1 MDREIYKTNGRLDF
15 VATLGDIKVAL
26 RDKEWFRRDWGHEP
40 TFEMM
45 WEDKF
50 TVDIYDLYSGEEFL
64 DLVRDCCIMNYD
76 GIVADVFVDGYKSNL
91 GLYSE
96 NGFESGAFKVDE
108 ELWLHICDN
117 YKVEVNW
124 ANK

>member
-1 MDREIYKTNGRLDF
+1 
-15 VATLGDIKVAL
+15 
-26 RDKEWFRRDWGHEP
+26 
-40 TFEMM
+40 M

-76 GIVADVFVDGYKSNL
+76 GSVADVFVDGYKSNL

-96 NGFESGAFKVDE
+96 NGFECGAFKVDE

-117 YKVEVNW
+117 YKVEVNR